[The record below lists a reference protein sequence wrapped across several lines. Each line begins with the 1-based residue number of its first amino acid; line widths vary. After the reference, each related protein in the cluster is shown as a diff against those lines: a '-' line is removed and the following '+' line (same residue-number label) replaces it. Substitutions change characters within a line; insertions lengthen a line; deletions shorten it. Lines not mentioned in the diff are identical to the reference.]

1 MLWFIL
7 CGWKAIG
14 QPPVW
19 LNSIFDVLIYHSNVF
34 LEIGVKFLVFFYF
47 YSFSAE
53 IVVIDNNI
61 AVVIG
66 VLYLLY
72 RLFLILSINAD
83 YLVQMFCD

>member
-1 MLWFIL
+1 MFWFIL
-7 CGWKAIG
+7 CGWKAIVQ
-14 QPPVW
+14 QPVG

-34 LEIGVKFLVFFYF
+34 LEIGVKFLIFFYF

-66 VLYLLY
+66 ILYLLY
-72 RLFLILSINAD
+72 RLFLTLSINAD